1 MLDNKIIIGIA
12 IIVLIIVI
20 VIIAIIS
27 KSKKDKNK
35 EPEASILYVDEV
47 GVPNTSE
54 LQDFSYGYEKEET
67 IVMNPVTDENNDK
80 NDNDRKESED
90 NE

>member
-1 MLDNKIIIGIA
+1 MLDSKIIIGIA
-12 IIVLIIVI
+12 IVVLIIVI
-20 VIIAIIS
+20 IIIGIIS
-27 KSKKDKNK
+27 KNKKNKNK
-35 EPEASILYVDEV
+35 EPEASILDVDEV

-67 IVMNPVTDENNDK
+67 IVTNPVTDENTNKDDNDK
-80 NDNDRKESED
+80 EKSED

>member
-1 MLDNKIIIGIA
+1 MLDNKIIIGIT

-35 EPEASILYVDEV
+35 EPEASILDVDEV

-67 IVMNPVTDENNDK
+67 IVMNSVTDENNDK

>member
-1 MLDNKIIIGIA
+1 MQLQQVVIIIIGI
-12 IIVLIIVI
+12 
-20 VIIAIIS
+20 IS
-27 KSKKDKNK
+27 KNKKNKNK
-35 EPEASILYVDEV
+35 EPEASILDVDEV

-67 IVMNPVTDENNDK
+67 IVMNPVTDENTNKDDNDK
-80 NDNDRKESED
+80 EKSED

>member
-1 MLDNKIIIGIA
+1 MLDSKIIIGIA
-12 IIVLIIVI
+12 IVVLIIVI
-20 VIIAIIS
+20 IIIGIIS
-27 KSKKDKNK
+27 KNKK
-35 EPEASILYVDEV
+35 PEASILDVDEV

-67 IVMNPVTDENNDK
+67 IVMNPVTDENTNKDDNDK
-80 NDNDRKESED
+80 EKSED